1 MRAIFEAG
9 IGVTCNDMTEQLP
22 RTQPAGKRMPVD
34 TLLSDEAIEWLV
46 RLSSGRASDADH
58 SAFVLWRQQS
68 TDHEYAAQEAEALWQ
83 GIGIAGKQ
91 VRRAERKATITRRAM
106 MGGTMMLAGGVV
118 LERTGLI
125 GSHLFADHVTGIGQQ
140 KTIELA
146 DGSSAFL
153 NADTALS
160 VDYRRESRLLQLFRG
175 QATFRVARDAARP
188 FIVEAG
194 GGRTQAIGTAFDVRY
209 QSRDVVVTVLS
220 GVVNV
225 STDAAPL
232 DMVRAEVDQSVH
244 YTPSGRPSAPEAVD
258 AYMET
263 AWQRGKL
270 IFNRR
275 KLGDVVAEIERYRSG
290 TIVITS
296 EELRELEVTG
306 AFDLNEPEAML
317 DTIENTL
324 PVRITRLP
332 LVTIIR

>member
-1 MRAIFEAG
+1 MQYDYRAI
-9 IGVTCNDMTEQLP
+9 VMMK
-22 RTQPAGKRMPVD
+22 PAGKRVHAD
-34 TLLSDEAIEWLV
+34 RVLSDQAIEWLV
-46 RLSSGRASDADH
+46 RLSSGRASEADH
-58 SAFVLWRQQS
+58 SAFAIWRQQS

-106 MGGTMMLAGGVV
+106 LGGTMVLVGGVV

-125 GSHLFADHVTGIGQQ
+125 GPHLFADHVTGIGEQE
-140 KTIELA
+140 TIKLS
-146 DGSSAFL
+146 DGSSVFL

-160 VDYRRESRLLQLFRG
+160 VDYRRENRLLQLFKG
-175 QATFRVARDAARP
+175 QASFTVAKDAARP

-209 QSRDVVVTVLS
+209 QSRDVVVTVMS

-225 STDAAPL
+225 SSDTAPS
-232 DMVRAEVDQSVH
+232 DMVRVEADQSVH
-244 YTPSGRPSAPEAVD
+244 YTPYSHPSVPESVD

-290 TIVITS
+290 KIVIAS
-296 EELRELEVTG
+296 EGVRELEVTG
-306 AFDLNEPEAML
+306 AFDLNDPEAML

-324 PVRITRLP
+324 SLRITRLP